1 MFIGGEEMIK
11 IKSEKKLFKQGNGM
25 AIFVPVK
32 VIEYWNNNIDGD
44 LKTLDLILNTDG
56 TMILKPINYKK

>member
-1 MFIGGEEMIK
+1 MIK